1 MAITNITS
9 IFPLITNTFVITI
22 FGTKLYIAKVI
33 AMYEQ
38 KDKFHSYVIW
48 PIIDIQDLSYISLQ
62 VFTYIQGHIFADF
75 VTDEF
80 GNNFSL
86 FSHCNSKH
94 IVYNIGIADV
104 QLENNIFFLKG
115 IAKTIFLNLNNI
127 EIRNI
132 IAKF

>member
-1 MAITNITS
+1 MEIANVTSLFSLTTNA
-9 IFPLITNTFVITI
+9 FVIVI
-22 FGTKLYIAKVI
+22 FGTQLHIAKII

-38 KDKFHSYVIW
+38 KDKFHSYIIW
-48 PIIDIQDLSYISLQ
+48 SVIDIQELSYISLQ
-62 VFTYIQGHIFADF
+62 IFTYIQGHIFADF

-86 FSHCNSKH
+86 FSHCNPKH

-104 QLENNIFFLKG
+104 QLENNILFLKG

-132 IAKF
+132 IAKI

>member
-1 MAITNITS
+1 LEIANVTSLFSLTTNA
-9 IFPLITNTFVITI
+9 FVIVI
-22 FGTKLYIAKVI
+22 FGTQLHIAKII

-38 KDKFHSYVIW
+38 KDKFHSYIIW
-48 PIIDIQDLSYISLQ
+48 SVIDIQELSYISLQ
-62 VFTYIQGHIFADF
+62 IFTYIQGHIFADF

-86 FSHCNSKH
+86 FSHCNPKH
-94 IVYNIGIADV
+94 IVYNIRIADV
-104 QLENNIFFLKG
+104 QLKNNILFLKG

-132 IAKF
+132 IAKI